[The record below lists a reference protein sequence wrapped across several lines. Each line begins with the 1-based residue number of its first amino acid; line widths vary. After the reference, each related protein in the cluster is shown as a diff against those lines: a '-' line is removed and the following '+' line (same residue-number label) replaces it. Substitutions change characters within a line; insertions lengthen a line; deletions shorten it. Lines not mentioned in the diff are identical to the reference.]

1 MESAFMNKE
10 AMPTEIDLKEK
21 LGSTYTIWNDLKI
34 YLNGN
39 LKNPSGEWKYPGKST
54 VGAFE

>member
-1 MESAFMNKE
+1 MESAFMKKE

-21 LGSTYTIWNDLKI
+21 LGLTYTTWNELKI
-34 YLNGN
+34 YLNDN
-39 LKNPSGEWKYPGKST
+39 LKNPSEEWNYPGKST